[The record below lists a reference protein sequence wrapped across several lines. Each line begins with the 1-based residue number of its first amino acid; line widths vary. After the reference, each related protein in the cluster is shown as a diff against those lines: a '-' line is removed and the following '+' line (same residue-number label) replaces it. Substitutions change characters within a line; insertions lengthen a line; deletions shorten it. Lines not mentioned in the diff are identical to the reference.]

1 MEGTKRMEE
10 ILGGPYTVED
20 LKDFPEEERVELID
34 GRMFRMDAPK
44 RIHQQLV
51 GELYLIIANYIDSK
65 QGACEVYLGPF
76 GIYINNDNRNYLL
89 PDIVV
94 ICNGDKLDEDGCHGA
109 PDWVIEVVSP
119 SSVKMDYKMKL
130 FKYRT
135 TGVREYWIVD
145 SVKKVIEVHNFEQ
158 DFVKEYTF
166 DDIIPAGIYN
176 DLAIDM
182 KQLMK
187 KILRGQQGE
196 RSGGI

>member
-1 MEGTKRMEE
+1 MEGSKRMEE

-51 GELYLIIANYIDSK
+51 GEFYLIIANYIDSK

-145 SVKKVIEVHNFEQ
+145 SAKKVIEIHNFEQ

-166 DDIIPAGIYN
+166 DDIVPAGIYN

-187 KILRGQQGE
+187 KISRG
-196 RSGGI
+196 